1 MLKDQRVFDHE
12 WVIEDV
18 ETAKTELCAKQI
30 DQYRRR
36 HLFEAGITVRFGI
49 TTRKLT
55 D

>member
-1 MLKDQRVFDHE
+1 MLKDQMAFDHE

-36 HLFEAGITVRFGI
+36 YLFEAGITVRFGI
-49 TTRKLT
+49 TTEN
-55 D
+55 